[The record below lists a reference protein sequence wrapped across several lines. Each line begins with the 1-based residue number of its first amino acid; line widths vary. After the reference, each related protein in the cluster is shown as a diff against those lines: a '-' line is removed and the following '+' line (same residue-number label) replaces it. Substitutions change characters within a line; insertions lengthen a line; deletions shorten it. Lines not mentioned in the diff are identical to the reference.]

1 MPRALLR
8 AAGEKLAR
16 DGEGRSGM
24 VRRLIEAALREV
36 EAREDVER
44 YVRAYREQPQT
55 EEECGWHDAAN
66 RELAARLL
74 REE

>member
-1 MPRALLR
+1 
-8 AAGEKLAR
+8 
-16 DGEGRSGM
+16 
-24 VRRLIEAALREV
+24 RLIEAALREV